1 MSETQT
7 TAETDVH
14 DATSDAS
21 GSGHPHILVADPND
35 RTRDR
40 RVNELRGSGYHVT
53 LARTAFEAIVKA
65 CCHLPDLVVI
75 DASLGETEVKE
86 TTRLLATCPVTAHIP
101 VVRLASGRRVT
112 ERVLTRLQRALA

>member
-1 MSETQT
+1 MSESQT
-7 TAETDVH
+7 TAETTVH
-14 DATSDAS
+14 DVTSAPTTA
-21 GSGHPHILVADPND
+21 GHPHILVADPNE

-40 RVNELRGSGYHVT
+40 RGSELRGSGYHVT

-75 DASLGETEVKE
+75 DASLGDTEVKE
-86 TTRLLATCPVTAHIP
+86 TTRLLATCPVTAHTP